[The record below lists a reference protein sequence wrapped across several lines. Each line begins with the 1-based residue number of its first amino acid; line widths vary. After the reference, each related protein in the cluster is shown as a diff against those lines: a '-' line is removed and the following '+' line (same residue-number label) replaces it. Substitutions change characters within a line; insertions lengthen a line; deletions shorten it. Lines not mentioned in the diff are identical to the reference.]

1 MSAFARVVDVIFW
14 RLSPEFCGSCVA
26 GIAREL
32 HWSCTGRVQELLGS
46 CKEAALISH
55 CLSCSEV
62 APKLL
67 RSYLEVA
74 LLELLSWSCVAG
86 VAREFSLRGCRRV
99 ALELRQWVCPGI
111 ARRLYGSC
119 SGIVREFHCWS
130 CAGFWVARGAP
141 VVAELL
147 GRSSENFRS
156 SSRVP
161 RKLLCCCTGSAW
173 GLRGIRGEIAR
184 ELRGSYMKTMLKA

>member
-14 RLSPEFCGSCVA
+14 RLSPEFYGSCVA

-119 SGIVREFHCWS
+119 SGIVRESHCWS
-130 CAGFWVARGAP
+130 CDGFGLLGVHQLLRSCSGEAPKTTGAARECHGSCSVVARDPRGDC
-141 VVAELL
+141 AEFA
-147 GRSSENFRS
+147 G
-156 SSRVP
+156 
-161 RKLLCCCTGSAW
+161 K
-173 GLRGIRGEIAR
+173 
-184 ELRGSYMKTMLKA
+184 MLESCVEVT